1 MVAIEI
7 SMALPFALFMLGED
21 GIAIE
26 FCYFA
31 LMLCIVSQIPKRFIW
46 RWRPW
51 MVGRAR
57 KVRESCG
64 SKEMSMGQI
73 DQSQPS

>member
-46 RWRPW
+46 RWRP
-51 MVGRAR
+51 
-57 KVRESCG
+57 
-64 SKEMSMGQI
+64 
-73 DQSQPS
+73 